1 MASKFLR
8 QYLLSVTSAQGEEIN
23 ITDPI
28 SVEFE
33 ITRQNLASLNTATF
47 TVYNLAER
55 TRMAIFHDIYDISKY
70 LPVVFYAGYNYG
82 SEETNTFLAQCFKGH
97 IKQAYS
103 VREGSNYKTVI
114 ECWDGG
120 TALNSSFT
128 SQTVPSGN
136 PVKSI
141 LNNLIGSMANIAGAV
156 IGNQFE
162 DVSQRA
168 TTLFGAPVDIAN
180 KISGGNFYIDN
191 QTAFAMKR
199 DEVIDGTLNVIDNR
213 VGILESPR
221 RTGTQIEVTTTFEPR
236 YVPSQQVLLNS
247 TVTPIYNGQYKITGI
262 SHQGIISDAV
272 GGDLRTN
279 LTLTGFVIS
288 DVIKTNVS
296 DYFKQISAAQ

>member
-28 SVEFE
+28 TVEFE

-55 TRMAIFHDIYDISKY
+55 TRMAIFHDLYDISTY
-70 LPVVFYAGYNYG
+70 LPVIFYAGYYTQTPKLD
-82 SEETNTFLAQCFKGH
+82 SFLAQCFKGH

-128 SQTVPSGN
+128 SQTVPAGQPIRSM
-136 PVKSI
+136 
-141 LNNLIGSMANIAGAV
+141 LNNLVGSMANIAGAV
-156 IGNQFE
+156 IGDNFQE
-162 DVSQRA
+162 ISQRA
-168 TTLFGAPVDIAN
+168 TTFFGAPVDLAN
-180 KISGGNFYIDN
+180 KLTGGNFYIDN

-199 DEVIDGTLNVIDNR
+199 DEAIEGTLNVIDNR
-213 VGILESPR
+213 IGILESPR

-262 SHQGIISDAV
+262 THQGIISEAV
-272 GGDLRTN
+272 NGDLRTN
-279 LTLTGFVIS
+279 LILLGTTIS
-288 DVIKTNVS
+288 DIIKNNIS
-296 DYFKQISAAQ
+296 DYFKQISAAP

>member
-8 QYLLSVTSAQGEEIN
+8 QYLLSVTSAQGVEIN

-28 SVEFE
+28 TVEFE

-47 TVYNLAER
+47 TVYNLAEP
-55 TRMAIFHDIYDISKY
+55 TRMAIFHDLYDISTY
-70 LPVVFYAGYNYG
+70 LPVIFYAGYYTQTPDTD
-82 SEETNTFLAQCFKGH
+82 SFLAQCFKGH

-103 VREGSNYKTVI
+103 VREGQNYKTII

-128 SQTVPSGN
+128 SQTVPAGN
-136 PVKSI
+136 SIKTI
-141 LNNLIGSMANIAGAV
+141 LNSMIGNMANIAGSV

-162 DVSQRA
+162 ETTQRS
-168 TTLFGAPVDIAN
+168 TTLFGAPVDLATKLTDN
-180 KISGGNFYIDN
+180 NFYIDN
-191 QTAFAMKR
+191 QTAFALKR
-199 DEVIDGTLNVIDNR
+199 DEAIDGELNVIDNS
-213 VGILESPR
+213 VGILESPK

-262 SHQGIISDAV
+262 THQGIISEAV
-272 GGDLRTN
+272 SGDLRTN
-279 LTLTGFVIS
+279 LILLGTTIS
-288 DVIKTNVS
+288 DIIKTNIR
-296 DYFKQISAAQ
+296 DYFKTIAAE